1 LNLGDH
7 VDDVPGNVQENRRR
21 VADAIGV
28 DANRLVIINQVH
40 GRDVVNANEATSESA
55 GDVIVD
61 FGDGFAVAVV
71 VADCLPILLVDEDS
85 PTLAVVHAGW
95 RGLQSNVL
103 ESALEHF
110 EHHDAVHAFLGPSIS
125 AASYQVGPEV
135 AEHFA
140 NVPGALTP
148 DTGDRSRLDLR
159 AVALAQLRAL
169 NVTEEHITMASQST
183 DGGATFFSD
192 RTTRP
197 CGRFALV
204 ARRVIA

>member
-1 LNLGDH
+1 
-7 VDDVPGNVQENRRR
+7 
-21 VADAIGV
+21 
-28 DANRLVIINQVH
+28 
-40 GRDVVNANEATSESA
+40 
-55 GDVIVD
+55 
-61 FGDGFAVAVV
+61 
-71 VADCLPILLVDEDS
+71 
-85 PTLAVVHAGW
+85 
-95 RGLQSNVL
+95 VL

-140 NVPGALTP
+140 NVPGALTT

>member
-1 LNLGDH
+1 
-7 VDDVPGNVQENRRR
+7 
-21 VADAIGV
+21 
-28 DANRLVIINQVH
+28 
-40 GRDVVNANEATSESA
+40 
-55 GDVIVD
+55 
-61 FGDGFAVAVV
+61 
-71 VADCLPILLVDEDS
+71 
-85 PTLAVVHAGW
+85 
-95 RGLQSNVL
+95 VL

-169 NVTEEHITMASQST
+169 NVTEEHITMASQLT